1 MVMLSIP
8 LIIEWRQYLSTVAGE
23 CVIMFLTAWSRAQ
36 TGRHRPATPG
46 NMGWAWRMK
55 SRWKKP
61 MFWILKP
68 ARWTCCVWTSTSLLR
83 AALEHWV
90 LKMFGEHCEHCGK
103 LSSKD
108 VRWTLTCMLQC
119 ILKLMSNK
127 DALRND
133 QCELLRAEPI
143 IIVADLQM

>member
-1 MVMLSIP
+1 MLIIP
-8 LIIEWRQYLSTVAGE
+8 LIIQWRQYLSTVAGE

-46 NMGWAWRMK
+46 NMGRSWRMK
-55 SRWKKP
+55 SRKKP

-90 LKMFGEHCEHCGK
+90 LKMSIEHCEHCSRFK
-103 LSSKD
+103 HS
-108 VRWTLTCMLQC
+108 TLKHWVLKMFGEHYELVCCNVFRSWCLARMLWET
-119 ILKLMSNK
+119 INVNYYGRSRL
-127 DALRND
+127 
-133 QCELLRAEPI
+133 
-143 IIVADLQM
+143 